1 MTTPTM
7 NPPEWAKDMAHRLAN
22 ERGDDHCLLFR
33 ISDCGFGTDSVGA
46 TWVAS
51 HICETS
57 EADWASSPYVA
68 IAGEYDPDEEAP

>member
-1 MTTPTM
+1 MTTPAM
-7 NPPEWAKDMAHRLAN
+7 RPPEWAKKMAHRLAN

-33 ISDCGFGTDSVGA
+33 IWDCGFGSDPVGA

-57 EADWASSPYVA
+57 DEDWMSSPYIAV
-68 IAGEYDPDEEAP
+68 AGEEEP